1 MAEAD
6 DTRAVILNG
15 AEKAGETAQFIE
27 KTRLTGNKIGS
38 GLNTVK
44 ADIDQAMRELLVS
57 LAKIRDAKALLSP
70 HLAGSGVG
78 FVANAMMY
86 MQRVEDELQETMQ
99 KLMHMKNDIEGW
111 QREIIPVL
119 DRDLGEQAGK
129 VRTAAGELRT
139 YANVL

>member
-1 MAEAD
+1 MSEAD
-6 DTRAVILNG
+6 ELRAEILGG

-38 GLNTVK
+38 GLNSLK

-57 LAKIRDAKALLSP
+57 ISRIRAAKQVLLP

-78 FVANAMMY
+78 FVANAMTMLDRVDEE
-86 MQRVEDELQETMQ
+86 MQEAIQ
-99 KLMHMKNDIEGW
+99 KLNFMKQTIEDW
-111 QREIIPVL
+111 QRDIIPVF
-119 DRDLGEQAGK
+119 DRDMAEQAGK